1 MEIHLDRK
9 LAERRIYPAIE
20 IKKSGTRREELLL
33 SKEELEAVWV
43 LRKALASLDT
53 VEAAS
58 TLINKLKKTKTNR
71 EFYEGLAAMIND
83 MQNNKGAF

>member
-1 MEIHLDRK
+1 M
-9 LAERRIYPAIE
+9 
-20 IKKSGTRREELLL
+20 
-33 SKEELEAVWV
+33 
-43 LRKALASLDT
+43 ASLDT

-83 MQNNKGAF
+83 MQNNKGHFNSHHEMGLPDKSPPLSVSVGGGECRLLYISFCL

>member
-1 MEIHLDRK
+1 
-9 LAERRIYPAIE
+9 
-20 IKKSGTRREELLL
+20 
-33 SKEELEAVWV
+33 